1 MLLFVIIIFVILGAS
16 LYIRRSFVAPTF
28 LMIMSYAIASLSIL
42 MNSENW
48 HIHMNSNFYLYVILF
63 IFCWLIASLIVRY
76 PLKRLELKAHSWPIL
91 VKNAYPQK
99 IFVIFS
105 IVLFVIY
112 LYMLFNR
119 FRFDSLTNF
128 LKSIYISDDYKYQF
142 HFIKHQIEIFSE
154 GLIFVIIFSLIREKF
169 GYPNRRRKIASYI
182 VLIILLSLTII
193 LLTTDRNKIIR
204 LILYCWC
211 EYLLFYQ
218 FYSKK
223 SIHAANKKIF
233 KYSLLL
239 VLVFAC
245 AFYGLG
251 NLKGYTSNFE
261 RMIGIYT
268 GSGLYNF
275 NLFLGSF
282 DGNYEYGA
290 QTFHPFL
297 SSLSAIFPIP
307 TDLLTLKNNYD
318 FIIFGNDSYVYA
330 SNIYAAITYYY
341 ADFGVWG
348 IIVFS
353 FLLGGFYEV
362 LYQTAK
368 KYKGG
373 LVWVLYGF
381 FIYPIFYLAIVEQ
394 FFFRFHL
401 GLLYELFWLLL
412 FYSIFNKRKK
422 HLFVL
427 R

>member
-1 MLLFVIIIFVILGAS
+1 M
-16 LYIRRSFVAPTF
+16 
-28 LMIMSYAIASLSIL
+28 
-42 MNSENW
+42 
-48 HIHMNSNFYLYVILF
+48 
-63 IFCWLIASLIVRY
+63 
-76 PLKRLELKAHSWPIL
+76 
-91 VKNAYPQK
+91 
-99 IFVIFS
+99 
-105 IVLFVIY
+105 
-112 LYMLFNR
+112 
-119 FRFDSLTNF
+119 
-128 LKSIYISDDYKYQF
+128 
-142 HFIKHQIEIFSE
+142 
-154 GLIFVIIFSLIREKF
+154 
-169 GYPNRRRKIASYI
+169 
-182 VLIILLSLTII
+182 
-193 LLTTDRNKIIR
+193 
-204 LILYCWC
+204 
-211 EYLLFYQ
+211 
-218 FYSKK
+218 
-223 SIHAANKKIF
+223 
-233 KYSLLL
+233 
-239 VLVFAC
+239 LVFAC